1 MRKTVL
7 VTGGSCGLGSSLAW
21 EFAKGNYDIILTYFK
36 NEENALSIREKIMES
51 FGVGVKA
58 VKIDLEKE
66 AEICRLVESIERIDV
81 LINNAAYNDDG
92 DILEKGADNFLK
104 TYRVNTIAPFLLS
117 KGLYEKL
124 KSSHGTII
132 NVCSTNGIDTVEPAS
147 ADYDASKAALLNLTK
162 NLALAFAP
170 SVRVNA
176 VAPGWLDT
184 ASTSDMEPKYRRNE
198 ENKILLGRF
207 AKVEEVAKVIY
218 FLCSEEASYING
230 EVIRIDG
237 GIHYGN

>member
-36 NEENALSIREKIMES
+36 NEDNALSVRNKIKES
-51 FGVGVKA
+51 FEVDVKV

-66 AEICRLVESIERIDV
+66 EEISRLVESIEKIDV
-81 LINNAAYNDDG
+81 LINNAAYNNDG

-104 TYRVNTIAPFLLS
+104 TYKVNAVAPFLLS

-124 KSSHGTII
+124 KSSRGTII
-132 NVCSTNGIDTVEPAS
+132 NVCSTNGIDTVEPSS

-170 SVRVNA
+170 LVRVNA